1 MGRTFLQG
9 VPIAYFGRSLLLLLL
24 LFLLVALVLVVVVLV
39 VGCNDDDDDDDCR
52 GRRTFDKDDSNAA

>member
-9 VPIAYFGRSLLLLLL
+9 VPIAYFGRSLLLLL
-24 LFLLVALVLVVVVLV
+24 FLLVALVVVVVV
-39 VGCNDDDDDDDCR
+39 VGCNDDDDDCR

>member
-9 VPIAYFGRSLLLLLL
+9 VPIAYFGRSLLVVLLLL
-24 LFLLVALVLVVVVLV
+24 VVLVVVLV
-39 VGCNDDDDDDDCR
+39 VGCNDNDDDDDDCR

>member
-9 VPIAYFGRSLLLLLL
+9 VPIAYFGRSLLLLL
-24 LFLLVALVLVVVVLV
+24 VVLVLVVILV

>member
-9 VPIAYFGRSLLLLLL
+9 VPIAYFGRSLLLLL
-24 LFLLVALVLVVVVLV
+24 VVLVLVVILV
-39 VGCNDDDDDDDCR
+39 VGCNDDDDDCR